1 MSFDIM
7 SSKKLSVVIKK
18 WQRLAAMGRRRSK
31 GHFVVYTK
39 EGKRFVV
46 PLCYLNHPI
55 FRVLLEMAEEEFGSM
70 VHGPLKVP
78 CEEDLMDYIV
88 SLLQRNPSG
97 EVEQALVSITT
108 CRGTFLTSFFPL
120 CHAYNQGKETMVL

>member
-1 MSFDIM
+1 MN
-7 SSKKLSVVIKK
+7 SKKLSEMIKK
-18 WQRLAAMGRRRSK
+18 WQRLAAVGRRRSK

-55 FRVLLEMAEEEFGSM
+55 FRVLLEMAEEEFGPM

-78 CEEDLMDYIV
+78 CEEELMNYIV
-88 SLLQRNPSG
+88 SLLKRNPPI
-97 EVEQALVSITT
+97 EVEKALLSITT
-108 CRGTFLTSFFPL
+108 CRGASLYSFFPL
-120 CHAYNQGKETMVL
+120 CHAYNQGQETMVL

>member
-1 MSFDIM
+1 MN
-7 SSKKLSVVIKK
+7 SKKLSEMIKK

-88 SLLQRNPSG
+88 SLLKRNPPC
-97 EVEQALVSITT
+97 EVEKALVSITT
-108 CRGTFLTSFFPL
+108 CRGTSLTSSLPL
-120 CHAYNQGKETMVL
+120 GQAYNQGKETMVL

>member
-1 MSFDIM
+1 MNP
-7 SSKKLSVVIKK
+7 KRLSEMLRK
-18 WQRLAAMGRRRSK
+18 WQKLATKGKKRNK

-46 PLCYLNHPI
+46 PLYYLNHPI

-78 CEEDLMDYIV
+78 CEEKLMDYIV
-88 SLLQRNPSG
+88 SLLKRNPPD
-97 EVEQALVSITT
+97 EVHKALVSITT
-108 CRGTFLTSFFPL
+108 CKGGSISSFSSFFPSF
-120 CHAYNQGKETMVL
+120 HAYNQGHGTMVL